1 MMKLS
6 IVIGAY
12 ELKHQI
18 KKTIVSVLGA
28 IREASIKDVE
38 VVIADNS
45 KRNNVRNALEE
56 AKERVTVVECG
67 MDDAP
72 IHAAINKVA
81 ENTTGEYLCIMID
94 GARIWSP
101 GVVRKWERIKSTN
114 TVVHV
119 PNYQLGKSHQ
129 MYKEQ
134 TGYNHEAEERILE
147 TIGWPII
154 KTRQLIEHSWCEV
167 HAGCGP
173 KIFESNCLFVSRTL
187 WDAVGGFD
195 TAFRR
200 KDGGFA
206 SADLLNRL
214 ITEGGNLRIISTEG
228 TFHQLH
234 DGSTT
239 TNPDQTRRAVKE
251 MTIEYKGIRG
261 TRIRR
266 IKGVKS

>member
-1 MMKLS
+1 MKLS
-6 IVIGAY
+6 IVIGSY
-12 ELKHQI
+12 ELRHQI
-18 KKTIVSVLGA
+18 RKTIVSIMEA
-28 IREASIKDVE
+28 IERASMKDVE

-45 KRNNVRNALEE
+45 KENSVQDEIGE
-56 AKERVTVVECG
+56 AREGIRVVECG
-67 MDDAP
+67 MHDMS

-81 ENTTGEYLCIMID
+81 ADTEGEYLCIMID

-101 GVVRKWERIKSTN
+101 GILSKWKHLMSTN

-129 MYKEQ
+129 MYREKS
-134 TGYNHEAEERILE
+134 GYSQETEESLLEA
-147 TIGWPII
+147 IGWPNL
-154 KTRQLIEHSWCEV
+154 KTKQLIENSWCEE

-173 KIFESNCLFVSRTL
+173 KIFESNCLFVSRSL
-187 WDAVGGFD
+187 WKAVGGFD

-214 ITEGGNLRIISTEG
+214 NAEGGKLKIISTEG

-239 TNPDQTRRAVKE
+239 TNPDKTRRALKE
-251 MTIEYKGIRG
+251 MTIEYKEIRG

-266 IKGVKS
+266 VREANS